1 LSIKQ
6 HRFFLINYKIIMKIE
21 INLQKLL
28 SAVDVTAEWVG
39 LREVYEAHT
48 PRMIRDGV
56 PVANSRTSTHG
67 LMVEVLV
74 DGQFGYFG
82 TPDLTQKGV
91 AAAAEKAFLQAKLAA
106 RHSIFRFDKS
116 ARPVYKGEYLSPF
129 KKGGDSLSAGRLN
142 QILIEAYNHLKVS
155 DKIVS
160 ASSLCQIIETNC
172 RFVSSSGSDI
182 NQEFLML
189 EFDLSATAAEGA
201 NQQTRT
207 FGGMRGTCRQMGME
221 FFDQQEILANANRI
235 GEQAIELLYADE
247 CPSGTMDV
255 VIAPDQMMLQIHES
269 VGHALEVDRILG
281 DERNYAGWSFVKLE
295 DFGNLK
301 YGSDLMNITFDPTL
315 ESEFASYAFDD
326 GGLKARKEYLI
337 KNGVLLKGLGGQE
350 SQIRSG
356 LDGVANFRSSGWNR
370 APIDRMANIN
380 LEAGESSF
388 EELISSV
395 KHGVYMESNKSWS
408 IDDYRNKFQFGCEYG
423 RLIEDGELT
432 KVVKNPNY
440 RGIST
445 PFWNSLKGVGNNDTF
460 GIYGTPNCGKGE
472 PNQVIRVGH
481 ASPMCLFGDIQVF
494 GGV

>member
-1 LSIKQ
+1 MKNNIDLKK
-6 HRFFLINYKIIMKIE
+6 LIG
-21 INLQKLL
+21 
-28 SAVDVTAEWVG
+28 AVDVPVDWLG
-39 LREVYEAHT
+39 LREVFEAHT

-56 PVANSRTSTHG
+56 PVVNARNSTHG
-67 LMVEVLV
+67 IMVEVLV
-74 DGQFGYFG
+74 DGQFGYYG
-82 TPDLTQKGV
+82 TPDMSPGGISR
-91 AAAAEKAFLQAKLAA
+91 AAKHAYKQAKISSKHA
-106 RHSIFRFDKS
+106 IYTFDQS
-116 ARPVYKGEYLSPF
+116 ARPPHQGSYKSPFIKDRNSLSP
-129 KKGGDSLSAGRLN
+129 GSLN
-142 QILIEAYNHLKVS
+142 QILLEAYNHLKVN

-160 ASSLCQIIETNC
+160 ASSLCQVIETSF
-172 RFVSSSGSDI
+172 RFVSSNGSDI
-182 NQEFLML
+182 SQDFLMF
-189 EFDLSATAAEGA
+189 EFDLSATAADGP

-221 FFDQQEILANANRI
+221 YFDKYEIFANANRI
-235 GEQAIELLYADE
+235 GEQAIELLNADD
-247 CPSGTMDV
+247 CPTGEMDL

-269 VGHALEVDRILG
+269 IGHALEVDRILG

-295 DFGNLK
+295 DFGSLK

-326 GGLKARKEYLI
+326 GGLKATKEYLI
-337 KNGVLLKGLGGQE
+337 KDGLLVRGLGGKE

-356 LDGVANFRSSGWNR
+356 LDGVANFRASSWNR

-380 LEAGESSF
+380 LEPGESTF
-388 EELISSV
+388 NELIEKV
-395 KHGVYMESNKSWS
+395 DYGIFVESNKSWS

-423 RLIEDGELT
+423 RLIENGKLT

-440 RGIST
+440 RGVST
-445 PFWNSLKGVGNNDTF
+445 PFWNSLKGVGNKETF

-481 ASPMCLFGDIQVF
+481 ASPACLFDKIQVF